1 MIENLLNP
9 NIQYTDP
16 DALQFC
22 LPLSDTKFWYCQVN
36 DCYERLTPDAETPE
50 SLIYDIL
57 CGYPEKLLSIAS
69 KVIEVKEF
77 ITNHRY
83 WHTGEIDV
91 TELDHE
97 EQLELLKGY
106 GYSWDDFTSEAE
118 RNQIIC
124 ECHFEENIREYEND

>member
-16 DALQFC
+16 DTLQFC

-36 DCYERLTPDAETPE
+36 DCYERL
-50 SLIYDIL
+50 
-57 CGYPEKLLSIAS
+57 CGYPEKLLHLAN

>member
-1 MIENLLNP
+1 MENLLTP

-16 DALQFC
+16 DTLQFC

-36 DCYERLTPDAETPE
+36 DCHKRLMPDAETPE

-57 CGYPEKLLSIAS
+57 CGYPEKLLDLAS
-69 KVIEVKEF
+69 KVMEVKEF

-83 WHTGEIDV
+83 WHTGEIDI
-91 TELDHE
+91 TEFDRE
-97 EQLELLKGY
+97 EQLELLKDY
-106 GYSWDDFTSEAE
+106 GYTWNDFTSDIE
-118 RNQIIC
+118 RTQIIC